1 MDGMSLWVTSAY
13 AGRLPLDRAL
23 VAAAAELDHVSGA
36 ERVQDWSTLGE
47 RVVAVALPR
56 AGATASVPRG
66 NPEGVTRFEDVTRKN
81 LRMAVLSGA
90 VEKDSSRRISW

>member
-1 MDGMSLWVTSAY
+1 MDGMSELPLSCRLSLWVTSAY

-47 RVVAVALPR
+47 RVVA
-56 AGATASVPRG
+56 AGVSDLADANFSVL
-66 NPEGVTRFEDVTRKN
+66 K
-81 LRMAVLSGA
+81 L
-90 VEKDSSRRISW
+90 